1 MANETTD
8 GTGGDDTTP
17 AVPKFTPT
25 EVGTESTLSNYAG
38 EYVTN
43 MLGKGAAIG
52 DEPYQAYTGP
62 LTAGESDLQTQAY
75 EGIGGLQVPT
85 GAMGEMTTASLT
97 PYMNPYLEMSLQ
109 PQVNAAIRNADIQRM
124 KDASRLTKSGSY
136 GGSRQAVIEAE
147 GNRAL
152 GDTLS
157 GIYGTGYRDAF
168 DRATDAFASD
178 RSYGLDALREQRD
191 AGTEQRAIEA
201 EGIAAD
207 KEQFEE
213 QRDYP
218 MKAVQFMQSLLQD
231 LPIQTQE
238 KLFTTPSPGMAGAG
252 GATTILALL
261 EALGLN
267 L

>member
-1 MANETTD
+1 
-8 GTGGDDTTP
+8 
-17 AVPKFTPT
+17 
-25 EVGTESTLSNYAG
+25 
-38 EYVTN
+38 
-43 MLGKGAAIG
+43 
-52 DEPYQAYTGP
+52 
-62 LTAGESDLQTQAY
+62 
-75 EGIGGLQVPT
+75 
-85 GAMGEMTTASLT
+85 
-97 PYMNPYLEMSLQ
+97 
-109 PQVNAAIRNADIQRM
+109 M

-157 GIYGTGYRDAF
+157 GIYGTGYKDAF
-168 DRATDAFASD
+168 DRATDAFAAD
-178 RSYGLDALREQRD
+178 RGYGLDALQAQRE
-191 AGTEQRAIEA
+191 AGAERRAIEA

-261 EALGLN
+261 QALGLDI
-267 L
+267 

>member
-1 MANETTD
+1 MANET
-8 GTGGDDTTP
+8 TGGDDTTP
-17 AVPKFTPT
+17 KVPEFTPT
-25 EVGTESTLSNYAG
+25 EVGEESTLSQYAG

-152 GDTLS
+152 GDTIS

-168 DRATDAFASD
+168 DRATDAFAAD
-178 RSYGLDALREQRD
+178 RGYGLDALQAQRD
-191 AGTEQRAIEA
+191 AGAEQRAIEA

-207 KEQFEE
+207 KAQFEE

-238 KLFTTPSPGMAGAG
+238 KLFTTASPGMAGAG

-261 EALGLN
+261 EALGLDI
-267 L
+267 